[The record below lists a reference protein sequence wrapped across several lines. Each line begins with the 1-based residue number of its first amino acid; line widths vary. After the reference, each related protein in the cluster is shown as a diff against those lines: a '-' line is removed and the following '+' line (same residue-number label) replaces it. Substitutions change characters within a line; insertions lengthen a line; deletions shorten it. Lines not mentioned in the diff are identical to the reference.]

1 MHIKSRKLSCKGA
14 RLSAII
20 NGKESGRIYLYI
32 MKNGL
37 HKKPFGFLEDLFVEE
52 SARGKGIGTQL
63 IAEAIRMARKSRCYK
78 LIATSRHQRKEV
90 HKLYKR
96 IGFRN
101 HGIEFRMD
109 F

>member
-1 MHIKSRKLSCKGA
+1 MHIKSRKLSCKGT

-20 NGKESGRIYLYI
+20 DGKESGRIYLYI
-32 MKNGL
+32 MKNDL
-37 HKKPFGFLEDLFVEE
+37 HKVPFGLLEDLFVEE
-52 SARGKGIGTQL
+52 SARGKGIGTGL
-63 IAEAIRMARKSRCYK
+63 IGEAVKLARKGRCYK